1 MSRVDAVW
9 TLGRLTIGTAVRLLT
24 PLRNYGQE
32 RVPPTGGV
40 VFAFNH
46 FHWIDPPV
54 FGRLSPRTI
63 SFVAKVEAHR
73 VPGLG
78 QLIRSFGTIA
88 VRRGES
94 DREAVR
100 QMREAVR
107 QGGALGLFVEGTRQ
121 FSGRPGS
128 VQPGAAMVA
137 LQENVP
143 VVPAAIYG
151 SHEWKPG
158 NFHPISVAWGEPVS
172 FEGLPK
178 GSKGY
183 REASAEI
190 ERRIHGLH
198 DWLAEMH
205 ALGRPRRATP
215 PL

>member
-1 MSRVDAVW
+1 M
-9 TLGRLTIGTAVRLLT
+9 I
-24 PLRNYGQE
+24 
-32 RVPPTGGV
+32 
-40 VFAFNH
+40 
-46 FHWIDPPV
+46 
-54 FGRLSPRTI
+54 
-63 SFVAKVEAHR
+63 
-73 VPGLG
+73 
-78 QLIRSFGTIA
+78 
-88 VRRGES
+88 
-94 DREAVR
+94 
-100 QMREAVR
+100 
-107 QGGALGLFVEGTRQ
+107 
-121 FSGRPGS
+121 
-128 VQPGAAMVA
+128 A

-158 NFHPISVAWGEPVS
+158 NFHPISVAWGEPVR

-205 ALGRPRRATP
+205 ALGRPRRAIP